1 MKAGLQ
7 TRLGGTT
14 TPVSPPRPYPHF
26 PHPFLS
32 SLPSQAV
39 GSLSIASLSA
49 IPSRAPA
56 PQPRRIRLPCLVS
69 SEPRD
74 LQALPGLRL
83 PPKPSP
89 LTASKEPQGSARP
102 ASPPSFPASPP
113 PAPPPGRLAE
123 EGELLSP
130 PPPQLPTAAAAAAA
144 TAAPP
149 GPTSRPSALT
159 LPNRGALQRHL
170 HFFLGVRDT

>member
-1 MKAGLQ
+1 MAQL
-7 TRLGGTT
+7 
-14 TPVSPPRPYPHF
+14 PRFLHRAPTPHF

-39 GSLSIASLSA
+39 GSLSISSLSA

-83 PPKPSP
+83 PLKPSP
-89 LTASKEPQGSARP
+89 LTASEEPQGSARP
-102 ASPPSFPASPP
+102 ASTPSFPASPP

-123 EGELLSP
+123 EGELLS
-130 PPPQLPTAAAAAAA
+130 PPQLPTAAAAAAA

>member
-26 PHPFLS
+26 SHPFLS
-32 SLPSQAV
+32 SLPSQAI

-83 PPKPSP
+83 PLKPSP

-113 PAPPPGRLAE
+113 PAPPPDRLAE
-123 EGELLSP
+123 EGSFCRRRRLSFPQPPLLLLP
-130 PPPQLPTAAAAAAA
+130 PPLRLVQ
-144 TAAPP
+144 PP
-149 GPTSRPSALT
+149 GPVL
-159 LPNRGALQRHL
+159 
-170 HFFLGVRDT
+170 